1 MNGLAEKRPSIL
13 YNDYVYAWVTGTDVE
28 YEGWVYRVQRSH
40 ILLVFA
46 EEFYEQFSTGTKL
59 NFRFTFNRMHLRVMH
74 RALGQPPPP
83 SKAGRGPVLG
93 YVHHNMARVA
103 PSPPKAVAV
112 QSQVVL
118 G

>member
-83 SKAGRGPVLG
+83 QR
-93 YVHHNMARVA
+93 RVA
-103 PSPPKAVAV
+103 GLSPPQHGPGCPLPPKAVAV